1 MAGLNTA
8 QIKEMASRYGQG
20 ISEGE
25 AQGILSRFWD
35 KNQWGADAG
44 GVESYFRGRQG
55 GGGGGGQQGPS
66 AEEIMRR
73 AAEERNRK
81 YQEQAKVWNE
91 FMNSP
96 TFWDAIL
103 ARQMAEQYFNP
114 YYQTILEEFV
124 NPLQTRIRQSQE
136 NETRLLGELT
146 RQKEVGSQ
154 EQQSQIESELE
165 KAQGGFAGAGVYGG
179 GGARRSIART
189 KISGERSLQDF
200 LDKVEAQKSGIAAE
214 EGGKRELY
222 QGDIAQKERDVARER
237 TGAIE
242 EDVAKQKTTATK
254 QQAAK
259 AYEAISGKFGEF
271 LLNVPDW
278 LQLA

>member
-1 MAGLNTA
+1 MPSKTDINPQTGKPYAVNPATGV
-8 QIKEMASRYGQG
+8 
-20 ISEGE
+20 
-25 AQGILSRFWD
+25 WD
-35 KNQWGADAG
+35 DNYWANQ
-44 GVESYFRGRQG
+44 VEPALKRAN
-55 GGGGGGQQGPS
+55 PKS
-66 AEEIMRR
+66 AEEIMRE

-81 YQEQAKVWNE
+81 YKEQAQIWNE

-96 TFWDAIL
+96 TFWDAVL

-146 RQKEVGSQ
+146 RQQEVGEQ
-154 EQQSQIESELE
+154 EQKEMLESEIE
-165 KAQGGFAGAGVYGG
+165 KAQGGFAGAGIYGG
-179 GGARRSIART
+179 GGARRALART

-200 LDKVEAQKSGIAAE
+200 LDKVGAQKSNVSSE
-214 EGGKRELY
+214 ESQRRELY
-222 QGDIAQKERDVARER
+222 AGDIAQKERDVARER

-242 EDVAKQKTTATK
+242 EDIQKQRSEATK
-254 QQAAK
+254 KQAAR
-259 AYEAISGKFGEF
+259 AYETISGKFGEF